1 MNIGQAAQASETLG
15 SARGQL
21 SPLDAG
27 LYQVQVSPLD
37 AGLYQVQVSPL
48 DAGLYQVLS
57 QLEAGP

>member
-37 AGLYQVQVSPL
+37 AGLYQVLSPL
-48 DAGLYQVLS
+48 DA
-57 QLEAGP
+57 